1 MCPLPTRM
9 ILDLWSPR
17 DLWVDHLLKSWGRY
31 QEMHFCSCLSRFFS
45 FFPPSSHRGLSSEIW
60 GWWRAMLQSPMSGWL
75 SLTTSTFSAGEVA
88 ATTTT
93 TTPLPPLPPPRYKQP
108 TDFPCINGWIYGV
121 SWYAVHRTFC
131 SVTDVQL
138 VVNWRGKKIRMI
150 YAATM
155 LSQIFLNH
163 NF

>member
-45 FFPPSSHRGLSSEIW
+45 FSPPPVTEVSPQKSGVGEEQCCSPQCQADFHLLLLLSLLEKLLPPPHHNSLASIASTEVQT
-60 GWWRAMLQSPMSGWL
+60 ANWL
-75 SLTTSTFSAGEVA
+75 SLHKWMDLWGILVCCT
-88 ATTTT
+88 
-93 TTPLPPLPPPRYKQP
+93 
-108 TDFPCINGWIYGV
+108 
-121 SWYAVHRTFC
+121 RTFC

-155 LSQIFLNH
+155 LSQILNH